1 VASNK
6 DSFGRTLFVVV
17 GLCFI
22 CSVFVSTAAVLLRPI
37 QIENKLLDKQKY
49 ILEAAGLIDTKKAKV
64 DKAEV
69 LATYAKFVEAKL
81 VDLKTGEWVEETND
95 FIAKF
100 DADKEARN
108 RNNSF
113 KPQHDVASVKRVANQ
128 AVVYIV
134 NDEQGKPK
142 TIILPIKGY
151 GLWSTMYAFL
161 AVEPDMNT
169 IQSLVYYAFTGSGE
183 TPGLGGEVQNPKWM
197 AKWHGK
203 KLYDE
208 QGKLAISVTKIPT
221 VAASIHGV
229 DALSGATL
237 TGNGVQNSLDFWLGE
252 EGFARFI
259 EKFRNGGLS

>member
-1 VASNK
+1 MASNK

-49 ILEAAGLIDTKKAKV
+49 ILEAAGLTADSEAPLTKAQV
-64 DKAEV
+64 LETYDKYV
-69 LATYAKFVEAKL
+69 VAKL
-81 VDLKTGEWVEETND
+81 VDLKTGDWVEGD
-95 FIAKF
+95 ADLF
-100 DADKEARN
+100 DADKVSRDLAI
-108 RNNSF
+108 SF
-113 KPQHDVASVKRVANQ
+113 KPENDVASVKRVANT

-134 NDEQGKPK
+134 NDDQGQLK
-142 TIILPIKGY
+142 TLILPIKGY

-161 AVEPDMNT
+161 AIEPDMNT

-183 TPGLGGEVQNPKWM
+183 TPGLGGEVQNPIWM
-197 AKWHGK
+197 AKWQGK
-203 KLYDE
+203 KLYDA
-208 QGKLAISVTKIPT
+208 QGNLAIKVTKNPV
-221 VAASIHGV
+221 VAASVHGV

-252 EGFARFI
+252 EGFAHFI

>member
-1 VASNK
+1 MASNK

-22 CSVFVSTAAVLLRPI
+22 CSIFVSTAAVLLRPI

-49 ILEAAGLIDTKKAKV
+49 ILEAAGLTTDSDAPLTKA
-64 DKAEV
+64 DV
-69 LATYAKFVEAKL
+69 LATYNKYVVAKL
-81 VDLKTGEWVEETND
+81 VDLKTGDWVEGD
-95 FIAKF
+95 ADLF
-100 DADKEARN
+100 DADKASRDVA
-108 RNNSF
+108 NSF
-113 KPQHDVASVKRVANQ
+113 KPVNDVASVKRVANT

-134 NDEQGKPK
+134 NDDQGQPK
-142 TIILPIKGY
+142 TFILPIKGY

-183 TPGLGGEVQNPKWM
+183 TPGLGGEVQNPIWM

-208 QGKLAISVTKIPT
+208 QGNLAIKVTKNPVI
-221 VAASIHGV
+221 AASEHGV

-237 TGNGVQNSLDFWLGE
+237 TGNGVQNSLEFWLGE
-252 EGFARFI
+252 EGFAHFI
-259 EKFRNGGLS
+259 EKVRNGGLS